1 MQWMMLRIIESEL
14 EPLRMNASEQCD
26 SEAGSVKLNATEFG
40 LLFIGMGAN
49 EIYCRIIA
57 DQWVE
62 RYPLLQIE
70 P

>member
-1 MQWMMLRIIESEL
+1 
-14 EPLRMNASEQCD
+14 MNASEICD
-26 SEAGSVKLNATEFG
+26 SVAVTVKLNVIEFG

-49 EIYCRIIA
+49 EIHRRIIT

-62 RYPLLQIE
+62 RNPLLQTE

>member
-1 MQWMMLRIIESEL
+1 
-14 EPLRMNASEQCD
+14 MNASEQCD

-49 EIYCRIIA
+49 EVHRGIIA
-57 DQWVE
+57 DLWVE
-62 RYPLLQIE
+62 RNPLLQTE

>member
-1 MQWMMLRIIESEL
+1 MMLRIIDTEL
-14 EPLRMNASEQCD
+14 EQLKWMALDQCD
-26 SEAGSVKLNATEFG
+26 SEVVTVKLNATEFG

-49 EIYCRIIA
+49 EILCRIIA

-62 RYPLLQIE
+62 RNPLLQTE

>member
-1 MQWMMLRIIESEL
+1 MDTT
-14 EPLRMNASEQCD
+14 EQCD
-26 SEAGSVKLNATEFG
+26 PEAGKLKLNATEFG

-49 EIYCRIIA
+49 EVHHGIIA

-62 RYPLLQIE
+62 QYPLLQIE

>member
-1 MQWMMLRIIESEL
+1 
-14 EPLRMNASEQCD
+14 MNASEQCD
-26 SEAGSVKLNATEFG
+26 SEAVTVKLNAAEFG

-49 EIYCRIIA
+49 EIHCRIIT

-62 RYPLLQIE
+62 RNPLLQTE

>member
-1 MQWMMLRIIESEL
+1 MEMDG
-14 EPLRMNASEQCD
+14 SEQCD
-26 SEAGSVKLNATEFG
+26 PEAGMVKLNMTEFG

-49 EIYCRIIA
+49 EIHRGIIA

-62 RYPLLQIE
+62 RNPLLQTE

>member
-1 MQWMMLRIIESEL
+1 MDAL
-14 EPLRMNASEQCD
+14 ERCD
-26 SEAGSVKLNATEFG
+26 PEVGMVKLNAKEFG

-49 EIYCRIIA
+49 EIHCRIIA

-62 RYPLLQIE
+62 RNPFLQTE

>member
-1 MQWMMLRIIESEL
+1 MGTIE
-14 EPLRMNASEQCD
+14 MNASEQCD

-62 RYPLLQIE
+62 RNPLLQTD

>member
-1 MQWMMLRIIESEL
+1 
-14 EPLRMNASEQCD
+14 MNASELCD
-26 SEAGSVKLNATEFG
+26 SVAVTVKLNAIEFG
-40 LLFIGMGAN
+40 LLFIGMGAG
-49 EIYCRIIA
+49 EVHRGIIA

>member
-1 MQWMMLRIIESEL
+1 
-14 EPLRMNASEQCD
+14 MNASGQCD
-26 SEAGSVKLNATEFG
+26 PEAGTAKLNATEFG

-49 EIYCRIIA
+49 EIHCRIFA

-62 RYPLLQIE
+62 RNPLLQTE

>member
-1 MQWMMLRIIESEL
+1 MKMD
-14 EPLRMNASEQCD
+14 ASEQYD
-26 SEAGSVKLNATEFG
+26 PEEVTVKLNATEFG

-49 EIYCRIIA
+49 EIHCRIIA

-62 RYPLLQIE
+62 RNLQTE